1 MIITVML
8 KDKII
13 VFHHLL
19 TRSMLYLLYLLLI
32 VLLAFSLYYDCNKL
46 QVLKL
51 EKRLDE
57 NLTYL
62 RDAPLEHSTF
72 PFDMEPTPHP
82 KGAPIPINPIKV
94 RTYCV

>member
-1 MIITVML
+1 M
-8 KDKII
+8 
-13 VFHHLL
+13 
-19 TRSMLYLLYLLLI
+19 
-32 VLLAFSLYYDCNKL
+32 
-46 QVLKL
+46 LKL

-94 RTYCV
+94 RTYCVQQLKWIGCHISKLEEFWDTTQNSFVNIDYLNVF